1 MDQSVSPP
9 PDEQADETEFAT
21 VASAVTVDAAKK
33 KALEQLRKVV
43 PYVREEDVEFVVVDE
58 GGQGGFLG
66 MGKSQPRVEARV
78 LPGANEAVGGDVV
91 DADEALQKLDD
102 FVTRV
107 TTGMGLDVD
116 VEVSQAGDAV
126 VADIAGGDLGL
137 LIGRHGQTLD
147 ALQYLAAIV
156 VNGHAHARRQVIV
169 DAEGYR
175 NRREVSLRAVAER
188 AAQKVE
194 RTHGELVLKPM
205 TAAERKIVHLHLKDH
220 PNVETRSEGDEPQ
233 RSVIVSP
240 RRPSLERPV
249 KSGAPA
255 ADTTRCR
262 YLKDLVARRPCGRV
276 RVRGPAGT
284 IPSVDEKER
293 SRAQSP
299 CSRQRPPWCLPS
311 CSSRRWPLRAV
322 GRLRRR
328 GAPAPPRRGA

>member
-9 PDEQADETEFAT
+9 PDEQADETDFAT
-21 VASAVTVDAAKK
+21 VASAPTVEAAKQ

-43 PYVREEDVEFVVVDE
+43 PYVREEDIEFMVVDE

-78 LPGANEAVGGDVV
+78 LPGASAAVGDVV
-91 DADEALQKLDD
+91 DADDALEKLDA
-102 FVTRV
+102 FITRV

-116 VEVSQAGDAV
+116 VEVSQSGEAV
-126 VADIAGGDLGL
+126 VADIAGDDLGL

-175 NRREVSLRAVAER
+175 NRREVSLKSVAER

-194 RTHGELVLKPM
+194 RTRSELVLKPM

-220 PNVETRSEGDEPQ
+220 PKVETRSEGDEPQ

-240 RRPSLERPV
+240 RR
-249 KSGAPA
+249 
-255 ADTTRCR
+255 
-262 YLKDLVARRPCGRV
+262 
-276 RVRGPAGT
+276 
-284 IPSVDEKER
+284 
-293 SRAQSP
+293 RA
-299 CSRQRPPWCLPS
+299 
-311 CSSRRWPLRAV
+311 
-322 GRLRRR
+322 
-328 GAPAPPRRGA
+328 

>member
-9 PDEQADETEFAT
+9 PDDQDDETEFAT
-21 VASAVTVDAAKK
+21 VASAATVEAARK

-43 PYVREEDVEFVVVDE
+43 PYVREDDVEFVVIDE

-78 LPGANEAVGGDVV
+78 LPGATDTVGGDVV

-102 FVTRV
+102 FITQVTA
-107 TTGMGLDVD
+107 GMGLDVD
-116 VEVSQAGDAV
+116 VEVSQTGDAV
-126 VADIAGGDLGL
+126 VADIAGDDLGL

-156 VNGHAHARRQVIV
+156 VNGHAHARRQVVV

-194 RTHGELVLKPM
+194 RTHSELVLKPM

-220 PNVETRSEGDEPQ
+220 PKVETRSEGDEPQ
-233 RSVIVSP
+233 RTVIVSP
-240 RRPSLERPV
+240 R
-249 KSGAPA
+249 
-255 ADTTRCR
+255 
-262 YLKDLVARRPCGRV
+262 GR
-276 RVRGPAGT
+276 A
-284 IPSVDEKER
+284 
-293 SRAQSP
+293 
-299 CSRQRPPWCLPS
+299 
-311 CSSRRWPLRAV
+311 
-322 GRLRRR
+322 
-328 GAPAPPRRGA
+328 

>member
-9 PDEQADETEFAT
+9 PDEQADETDFAT
-21 VASAVTVDAAKK
+21 VASAPTVEAAKK

-43 PYVREEDVEFVVVDE
+43 PYVREEDVEFMVVDE

-78 LPGANEAVGGDVV
+78 LPGASAAVGDVV
-91 DADEALQKLDD
+91 DADEALEKLEA

-116 VEVSQAGDAV
+116 VEVSQSGEAV
-126 VADIAGGDLGL
+126 VADIAGDELGL

-156 VNGHAHARRQVIV
+156 VNGHSHARRQVIV

-175 NRREVSLRAVAER
+175 NRREVSLKSVAEH

-194 RTHGELVLKPM
+194 RTHSELVLKPM

-220 PNVETRSEGDEPQ
+220 AQVETRSEGDEPQ

-240 RRPSLERPV
+240 R
-249 KSGAPA
+249 K
-255 ADTTRCR
+255 
-262 YLKDLVARRPCGRV
+262 
-276 RVRGPAGT
+276 
-284 IPSVDEKER
+284 
-293 SRAQSP
+293 RA
-299 CSRQRPPWCLPS
+299 
-311 CSSRRWPLRAV
+311 
-322 GRLRRR
+322 
-328 GAPAPPRRGA
+328 

>member
-1 MDQSVSPP
+1 M
-9 PDEQADETEFAT
+9 ATAAT
-21 VASAVTVDAAKK
+21 VEAAKK

-78 LPGANEAVGGDVV
+78 LPGADRPIAGDVV
-91 DADEALQKLDD
+91 DADEALDKLDD
-102 FVTRV
+102 FVTQV
-107 TTGMGLDVD
+107 TSGMGLEVE
-116 VEVSQAGDAV
+116 VEVSRIGEAV
-126 VADIAGGDLGL
+126 VAEIAGDDLGL

-156 VNGHAHARRQVIV
+156 VNGHAHSRRQVVV

-220 PNVETRSEGDEPQ
+220 PKVETRSEGDEPQ
-233 RSVIVSP
+233 RCVIVSP
-240 RRPSLERPV
+240 R
-249 KSGAPA
+249 
-255 ADTTRCR
+255 
-262 YLKDLVARRPCGRV
+262 GR
-276 RVRGPAGT
+276 A
-284 IPSVDEKER
+284 
-293 SRAQSP
+293 
-299 CSRQRPPWCLPS
+299 
-311 CSSRRWPLRAV
+311 
-322 GRLRRR
+322 
-328 GAPAPPRRGA
+328 

>member
-9 PDEQADETEFAT
+9 PDEQADDTDFAT
-21 VASAVTVDAAKK
+21 VASAPTVEAAKK

-43 PYVREEDVEFVVVDE
+43 PYVREEDIEFMVVDE

-78 LPGANEAVGGDVV
+78 LPGTSAAVGDVV
-91 DADEALQKLDD
+91 DADDALEKLDA
-102 FVTRV
+102 FITRV

-116 VEVSQAGDAV
+116 VEVSQSGEAV
-126 VADIAGGDLGL
+126 VADIAGDDLGL

-156 VNGHAHARRQVIV
+156 VNGHSHARRQVIV

-175 NRREVSLRAVAER
+175 NRREVSLKSVAEH

-194 RTHGELVLKPM
+194 RTHSELVLKPM

-220 PNVETRSEGDEPQ
+220 AQVETRSEGDEPQ

-240 RRPSLERPV
+240 R
-249 KSGAPA
+249 K
-255 ADTTRCR
+255 
-262 YLKDLVARRPCGRV
+262 
-276 RVRGPAGT
+276 
-284 IPSVDEKER
+284 
-293 SRAQSP
+293 RA
-299 CSRQRPPWCLPS
+299 
-311 CSSRRWPLRAV
+311 
-322 GRLRRR
+322 
-328 GAPAPPRRGA
+328 